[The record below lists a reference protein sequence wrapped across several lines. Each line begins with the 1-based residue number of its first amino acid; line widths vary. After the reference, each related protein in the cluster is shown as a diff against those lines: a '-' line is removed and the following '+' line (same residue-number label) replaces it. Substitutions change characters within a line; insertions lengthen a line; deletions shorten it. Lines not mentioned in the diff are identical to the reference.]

1 MVLGECSIVLVN
13 VSVTEAAWVS
23 SPGAP
28 LLPPLGGQM
37 GELGLEPALGHL

>member
-13 VSVTEAAWVS
+13 VSVTGGLGLS

-37 GELGLEPALGHL
+37 GELGLEPALGHV